1 MGDVLEELKNSIVIP
16 MYKEGDNQQVE
27 NYRAINMLNA
37 CYRLYSN
44 ILSEKNWKQLEEFLL
59 ECQNEFQKGRFALIH
74 RIAWHY
80 WYQKKKEKV

>member
-16 MYKEGDNQQVE
+16 IYKEGDDQKVE

-44 ILSEKNWKQLEEFLL
+44 ILSEKN
-59 ECQNEFQKGRFALIH
+59 
-74 RIAWHY
+74 
-80 WYQKKKEKV
+80 